1 MWVKSYNNVWVWT
14 NLHQAMLYSMQFHLP
29 NIHDKAGLQSIAT
42 VEILCWAFH
51 RLSLFLYKTKEA
63 RFKIVP
69 VTEAC
74 LAIYNNSGA
83 NSKPLKSE
91 GFLIACNW
99 TQKIR
104 FRWLSPFS
112 LDPRG
117 DGISAYRHKKATLLS
132 HWCCRQTKTFE
143 LHCGI
148 ECPVDT
154 KDSCYN
160 KWIIILN

>member
-42 VEILCWAFH
+42 VEILYWAFH

-74 LAIYNNSGA
+74 LAIDNNSGA

-91 GFLIACNW
+91 DFLIACNW
-99 TQKIR
+99 TPKIR
-104 FRWLSPFS
+104 FRWLSRFLSTPEVMES
-112 LDPRG
+112 QLTDTRRPHCLVTDVADRQKLLNCIVVLSALWMQKIAVTTNG
-117 DGISAYRHKKATLLS
+117 ETTIS
-132 HWCCRQTKTFE
+132 
-143 LHCGI
+143 
-148 ECPVDT
+148 
-154 KDSCYN
+154 
-160 KWIIILN
+160 